1 LLLGLKRLTG
11 KGGDAV
17 RELYELQADVCKIF
31 SNSKRLEIINHLKE
45 KELPAGDL
53 LEKTGLSKAN
63 LSQHMSVL
71 KAKGVILSRREGV
84 TVYYRISNAKI
95 IEACTL
101 MREVLLEQIQ
111 EKGRMVSSLNRL
123 K

>member
-1 LLLGLKRLTG
+1 
-11 KGGDAV
+11 V

-31 SNSKRLEIINHLKE
+31 SNSRRLEIINHLKE
-45 KELPAGDL
+45 KELSAGDL
-53 LEKTGLSKAN
+53 IEKTGLSKAN

-84 TVYYRISNAKI
+84 TVYYRISNVKI

>member
-1 LLLGLKRLTG
+1 MQ
-11 KGGDAV
+11 
-17 RELYELQADVCKIF
+17 ELYELQSDVCKIF
-31 SNSKRLEIINHLKE
+31 SNSKRLEIINLLKD
-45 KELPAGDL
+45 KELSAGEL
-53 LEKTGLSKAN
+53 IQKTGLSKAN
-63 LSQHMSVL
+63 LSQHMGIL

-111 EKGRMVSSLNRL
+111 EKGRIVSNLKRL

>member
-1 LLLGLKRLTG
+1 M
-11 KGGDAV
+11 
-17 RELYELQADVCKIF
+17 I
-31 SNSKRLEIINHLKE
+31 
-45 KELPAGDL
+45 
-53 LEKTGLSKAN
+53 EKTGLSKAN
-63 LSQHMSVL
+63 LSQHMGVL

-101 MREVLLEQIQ
+101 MREVLLEQLQ
-111 EKGRMVSSLNRL
+111 EKGRMVSGLNEM